1 MNKLTLTT
9 AALITAAA
17 TTAQAGIDRS
27 DQDISILFEE
37 GNYLSFS
44 YANVSPNIEG
54 SALGVFPISQ
64 SAVDFSM
71 FSLGYKAQLNDNISL
86 ALIWDRPYGASIEY
100 IDAPLAPGMA
110 EVSSSA
116 MTGILRYEMGNGF
129 SVHAG
134 ARAQKVSGNIIS
146 SLGALA
152 ANSGNE
158 WGGLVG
164 VAYERPEIALRVAL
178 TYFTSVD
185 HTLTGIRATPFGVEA
200 VTGSVKMPEAFNLD
214 FQTGIAENTLVFG
227 SVRHAK
233 WDGISLDTTGPA
245 FGAAN
250 WVNFVEDITSYE
262 LGIGRR
268 LNENWSVSLA
278 FGYEGG
284 SDTGTT
290 FLAPAGASKSVSVG
304 AKYTQG
310 NIDVSAGVQYTK
322 FDTKT
327 VTSGPLSVVYD
338 GGSAV
343 AVGVKMGL
351 RF

>member
-9 AALITAAA
+9 AALFTAAA

-44 YANVSPNIEG
+44 YVNVSPTIEG
-54 SALGVFPISQ
+54 TAAGVFPISQ

-71 FSLGYKAQLNDNISL
+71 FSLGYKTQLSDNLSL
-86 ALIWDRPYGASIEY
+86 ALIWDQPYGASISY
-100 IDAPLAPGMA
+100 IDPPLAPGMA
-110 EVSSSA
+110 EVKSSA
-116 MTGILRYEMGNGF
+116 LTGILRYEMGNGF
-129 SVHAG
+129 SVHG
-134 ARAQKVSGNIIS
+134 GVRAQKVSGEIIS
-146 SLGALA
+146 SLGALSA
-152 ANSGNE
+152 ESGTE

-164 VAYERPEIALRVAL
+164 VAYEKPEIALRVAL
-178 TYFTSVD
+178 TYFTAVD
-185 HTLTGIRATPFGVEA
+185 HALTGVRATPFGVDA
-200 VTGSVKMPEAFNLD
+200 VTGSVEMPEAINLD
-214 FQTGIAENTLVFG
+214 FQTGIAENTLLFG
-227 SVRHAK
+227 SIRHAK

-245 FGAAN
+245 FGDAN

-268 LNENWSVSLA
+268 LNENWSVSLSL
-278 FGYEGG
+278 GYEGG

-290 FLAPAGASKSVSVG
+290 FLAPAGASRSIALG

-310 NIDVSAGVQYTK
+310 NYDIAAGVQYTK

-327 VTSGPLSVVYD
+327 VTSGGLPVVYD

>member
-9 AALITAAA
+9 AALLTAAA
-17 TTAQAGIDRS
+17 STAQAGIDRS
-27 DQDISILFEE
+27 NQDISILFEE

-44 YANVSPNIEG
+44 YGDIKPDIKGTANG
-54 SALGVFPISQ
+54 AFPISQ
-64 SAVDFSM
+64 SAVDYSQFSM
-71 FSLGYKAQLNDNISL
+71 GYKAQLNENISL
-86 ALIWDRPYGASIEY
+86 ALIWDQPYGASIEY
-100 IDAPLAPGMA
+100 VDAPLAPGMA
-110 EVSSSA
+110 EVKSTA
-116 MTGILRYEMGNGF
+116 LTGILRYEMGNGF

-134 ARAQKVSGNIIS
+134 ARAQKVSGEIIS
-146 SLGALA
+146 SLGMLDAE
-152 ANSGNE
+152 SGTE

-185 HTLTGIRATPFGVEA
+185 HGLTGVRATPFGVEA
-200 VTGSVKMPEAFNLD
+200 VTGSVEMPEAINLD

-245 FGAAN
+245 FRDAN

-278 FGYEGG
+278 FGYKDGM
-284 SDTGTT
+284 DTGST
-290 FLAPAGASKSVSVG
+290 FLAPAGAQKSVTVG

-310 NIDVSAGVQYTK
+310 NFDISAGVQYSQ
-322 FDTKT
+322 FDSKT
-327 VTSGPLSVVYD
+327 VTSGPLSVVYED
-338 GGSAV
+338 GDAI
-343 AVGVKMGL
+343 AVGVRVGM